1 MSNRLPSGR
10 GAIAGGPVRP
20 HLPDP
25 ARPGPCRPFSTDPHW
40 NEAWWWLGLPAIA
53 LILLVLINRFD
64 PSGYA
69 TWIIPEGYG
78 VLEFSQF
85 AIMLLALAL
94 AMRLLFRPFVRR
106 RPLVLAVTIIGALSC
121 LYIAGEEVS
130 WGQHFFHWNTPDYWA
145 AVNRQEETNL
155 HNTYAVFEKWPRAA
169 LEIAVLIG
177 GILIPIA
184 ACFFPSV
191 RANRLSLFFPAS
203 ALMPAAVVVMV
214 IKIADLLCQKHFVG
228 ELLQRP
234 SETIE
239 LNLYF
244 FILAYLMI
252 FDRRISEIET
262 DGTSVT
268 TKA

>member
-25 ARPGPCRPFSTDPHW
+25 ARPGPYRPFSTDPHW

-94 AMRLLFRPFVRR
+94 AVRLLFRPFVRR

-121 LYIAGEEVS
+121 LYIAGEE
-130 WGQHFFHWNTPDYWA
+130 
-145 AVNRQEETNL
+145 R
-155 HNTYAVFEKWPRAA
+155 
-169 LEIAVLIG
+169 
-177 GILIPIA
+177 
-184 ACFFPSV
+184 
-191 RANRLSLFFPAS
+191 
-203 ALMPAAVVVMV
+203 
-214 IKIADLLCQKHFVG
+214 
-228 ELLQRP
+228 
-234 SETIE
+234 
-239 LNLYF
+239 
-244 FILAYLMI
+244 
-252 FDRRISEIET
+252 
-262 DGTSVT
+262 
-268 TKA
+268 